1 MTTARVRP
9 SRNPIHRPD
18 VPFFPTVKPRV
29 VPVAPTCEGY
39 RLRAAIF
46 PAVAGGS
53 CLAEAVRL
61 LRGYGR
67 VGAAGIPVASCPGV
81 FPCGSRDICFS
92 ASAHR
97 YRFEPVLIG
106 PLRQEKERSFHTARA
121 APVHPAQEPEVRSS
135 EVE

>member
-67 VGAAGIPVASCPGV
+67 VGAAEMLRCVLP
-81 FPCGSRDICFS
+81 R
-92 ASAHR
+92 
-97 YRFEPVLIG
+97 RFA
-106 PLRQEKERSFHTARA
+106 LR
-121 APVHPAQEPEVRSS
+121 
-135 EVE
+135 